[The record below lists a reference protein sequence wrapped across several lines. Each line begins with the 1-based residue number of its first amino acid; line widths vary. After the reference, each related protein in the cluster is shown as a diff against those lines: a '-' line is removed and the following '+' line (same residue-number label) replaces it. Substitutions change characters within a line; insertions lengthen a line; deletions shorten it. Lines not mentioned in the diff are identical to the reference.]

1 MVQILRRIQLVLDT
15 IVERVGQLGG
25 WILFAAVAVVF
36 LNTINR
42 YAFDFSP
49 VWAQELEWHLLAG
62 CVALGLAFAWHH
74 RDHIAVDVF
83 SQYYSPKVRQSM
95 EFLVAIII
103 AIPVSIFIIKV
114 TLPYVGRSFDMMEG
128 SPNPGGL
135 PYRWI
140 PRSFVVVGFAF
151 LLLEG
156 IATAIRSGLAIFV
169 DDSPESTRDPD
180 HS

>member
-1 MVQILRRIQLVLDT
+1 MLDT

-42 YAFDFSP
+42 YAFEFSP
-49 VWAQELEWHLLAG
+49 VWVQELEWHLLAG
-62 CVALGLAFAWHH
+62 CIALGLAFAWHH

-83 SQYYSPKVRQSM
+83 SQYYSPKARQWM
-95 EFLVAIII
+95 EFLVAVVI
-103 AIPVSIFIIKV
+103 AIPVSIFIIKI

-140 PRSFVVVGFAF
+140 PRSFVVVGFAL

-156 IATAIRSGLAIFV
+156 IATAIRSGLAIFA
-169 DDSPESTRDPD
+169 DDESPDRSNSDQG
-180 HS
+180 